1 VSDMA
6 HSVKPRLEG
15 DRGARGELVL
25 GETNSTPLGDN
36 WAARTSQHEGSK
48 SRPRALASER
58 RGVARSH
65 ARSLGHDRDDLPL
78 ADDVLLGVGT
88 FPEDALEPEATQDG
102 VNDSGMEVDY
112 EVDEDVADWAEEKEE
127 VGGAVTVTRAADDAD
142 VGDADFDPLDA
153 PSMLVSPGRSVELLA
168 GAAPKAGPRRRVL
181 AKEASLPRHRR
192 SDGTM
197 GVRDAKAGDLA
208 PETQEERRHNGR
220 EGRGSRPNGAERSA
234 LLTTGDAADTHL
246 AKAGASP
253 SRHETSVGNEEDLR
267 KDADLDESEEAN
279 VAEKTIACQDDVQDS
294 RRQGGGLDDEAERKS
309 EASTEWHAE
318 QDSQDPQFVTR
329 VRELILGVY
338 ERKNPTKLSKVPALL
353 EKYAGA
359 EFKMYQRI
367 CKKYGEPVAVDA
379 SSWRPGGETVKR
391 RRTASSSDVGRS
403 GAGNRGEDPWSGPH
417 SVEQMRRSAL
427 RAQRVLARV
436 AMKRAAVL
444 AAAAPTAPLSPSL
457 APATSAK
464 QPPPPPPPRGFA
476 KKAAAPR
483 PPDSLR
489 PGSDQPKD
497 ATTHR
502 TDSSAAEDEDEEFE
516 GGWPFKES
524 FSPNSA
530 STCSDV
536 ADDDEDD
543 QAARRSPS
551 QASSKAS
558 RASQA
563 SKHASKASHG
573 SKSAPPSALPVPAE
587 APAAVPSVQQEPSP
601 GRGEDTDDS
610 SVGGPPASHGPPQSA
625 CGGDLDA
632 FRQKYNT
639 IFGTLPAASLGA
651 EDSKRSASSSPRVS
665 PRSPPGAWRRR
676 DERDLMPGANRIRPQ
691 LGRPPIPPA
700 PPPPGPEAWRSQ
712 GSSGHAVWREDSW
725 RRDLPDSAAGRS
737 GGHGLLSRPPAGAP
751 MYAVMPWEMEA
762 QRGGLRPAGPAHGS
776 SHWSRSNWR

>member
-1 VSDMA
+1 
-6 HSVKPRLEG
+6 
-15 DRGARGELVL
+15 
-25 GETNSTPLGDN
+25 
-36 WAARTSQHEGSK
+36 
-48 SRPRALASER
+48 
-58 RGVARSH
+58 
-65 ARSLGHDRDDLPL
+65 
-78 ADDVLLGVGT
+78 
-88 FPEDALEPEATQDG
+88 
-102 VNDSGMEVDY
+102 
-112 EVDEDVADWAEEKEE
+112 
-127 VGGAVTVTRAADDAD
+127 
-142 VGDADFDPLDA
+142 
-153 PSMLVSPGRSVELLA
+153 
-168 GAAPKAGPRRRVL
+168 
-181 AKEASLPRHRR
+181 
-192 SDGTM
+192 M

-220 EGRGSRPNGAERSA
+220 EGRESRPNGAERSA
-234 LLTTGDAADTHL
+234 LLTTGDTADTHL
-246 AKAGASP
+246 AKAGASS
-253 SRHETSVGNEEDLR
+253 SRHETSVGNAEDLR
-267 KDADLDESEEAN
+267 EDADLDESEEAN
-279 VAEKTIACQDDVQDS
+279 VAEKTIARQDDVQDS

-391 RRTASSSDVGRS
+391 RRIASSSDVGRS

-563 SKHASKASHG
+563 SKQASKASHG

-587 APAAVPSVQQEPSP
+587 ASAAVPSVQQEPSP
-601 GRGEDTDDS
+601 GRGEDTNDS
-610 SVGGPPASHGPPQSA
+610 SVGGPPASPGPPQSA

>member
-1 VSDMA
+1 
-6 HSVKPRLEG
+6 
-15 DRGARGELVL
+15 
-25 GETNSTPLGDN
+25 
-36 WAARTSQHEGSK
+36 
-48 SRPRALASER
+48 
-58 RGVARSH
+58 
-65 ARSLGHDRDDLPL
+65 
-78 ADDVLLGVGT
+78 
-88 FPEDALEPEATQDG
+88 
-102 VNDSGMEVDY
+102 MEVDY
-112 EVDEDVADWAEEKEE
+112 EVDEDVADWAEDKEE
-127 VGGAVTVTRAADDAD
+127 AGGAVTVTRAADDAD

-153 PSMLVSPGRSVELLA
+153 PSMRVSPGRSVELLA

-181 AKEASLPRHRR
+181 AKDPRTTAPGTVSKRDISQSVRGVARR
-192 SDGTM
+192 G
-197 GVRDAKAGDLA
+197 
-208 PETQEERRHNGR
+208 
-220 EGRGSRPNGAERSA
+220 PNGAEMSA

-246 AKAGASP
+246 AKAGRHASP

-267 KDADLDESEEAN
+267 EDADLDGSEEAN
-279 VAEKTIACQDDVQDS
+279 VADKTIACEDDVQDS

-309 EASTEWHAE
+309 EASTEWQAE

-379 SSWRPGGETVKR
+379 SWRPGETVKR
-391 RRTASSSDVGRS
+391 RRTASCDVRRS
-403 GAGNRGEDPWSGPH
+403 GAGPNLQEGWQSSRIDSSRRPGLEAALTTVIAEGDRGEDPWSGPH
-417 SVEQMRRSAL
+417 SMEQMRRSAL

-489 PGSDQPKD
+489 PGSEQPKD

-563 SKHASKASHG
+563 SKPASKASHG
-573 SKSAPPSALPVPAE
+573 SKSAPPSALPVVQEPAD
-587 APAAVPSVQQEPSP
+587 ASAAVPSAQQEPSL
-601 GRGEDTDDS
+601 GRGDDTDDS
-610 SVGGPPASHGPPQSA
+610 SSVGAPPASPSSPQSA

-651 EDSKRSASSSPRVS
+651 EDSKRSASSSPKAS

-712 GSSGHAVWREDSW
+712 GSPGHAVWREDSW
-725 RRDLPDSAAGRS
+725 RRDIPDSAAGRS
-737 GGHGLLSRPPAGAP
+737 GVHGLLSRPPAGAP
-751 MYAVMPWEMEA
+751 MFPVMPWEMEA
-762 QRGGLRPAGPAHGS
+762 QRGGLRPAGPGHGS
-776 SHWSRSNWR
+776 PHWSRSNWR